1 MAQAYASETLRHIK
15 GEQMD
20 SDPEDVR
27 EVFHAYIKLVEKM
40 RSAKN
45 NANLKSTVDGGLRD
59 ISDKNKVTD
68 EYTKKMFKGFTE
80 RVKKLEKMLMGSKG
94 GSRRK
99 SRITRRKSRRS

>member
-1 MAQAYASETLRHIK
+1 MAQAYASETLRRIK
-15 GEQMD
+15 GEQVE
-20 SDPEDVR
+20 SDPE
-27 EVFHAYIKLVEKM
+27 EVTAVFNAYIKLVEKM

-45 NANLKSTVDGGLRD
+45 HANVKSTVESGLRE

-80 RVKKLEKMLMGSKG
+80 RVKKLEKMLVGSHG

-99 SRITRRKSRRS
+99 TRRKTRRSKN

>member
-15 GEQMD
+15 GEQVE
-20 SDPEDVR
+20 SDPEDVT
-27 EVFHAYIKLVEKM
+27 EVFNAYIKLVEKM

-45 NANLKSTVDGGLRD
+45 HANVKSTVESGLRG

-80 RVKKLEKMLMGSKG
+80 RVKKLEKMLMAAKG
-94 GSRRK
+94 GSRR
-99 SRITRRKSRRS
+99 TRRKTRRS